1 MACGSAL
8 IPFADIF
15 DPAEKAKGWLTAFDA
30 ESGSVRWKYHAP
42 HPMLAGVT
50 PTAGGLVF
58 AADLGGEIYAVDAD
72 TGSILWQGA
81 GQSTGGGIVTFRAG
95 ERQLLG
101 VASGMK
107 SPMWPGGAQQSRILV
122 YGLR

>member
-1 MACGSAL
+1 MTEMY
-8 IPFADIF
+8 
-15 DPAEKAKGWLTAFDA
+15 DPVDQAKGWLTAFDA
-30 ESGSVRWKYHAP
+30 ETGSVRWKYHAP

-58 AADLGGEIYAVDAD
+58 AADLGGQIYGMDAD
-72 TGSILWQGA
+72 KGSILWQSNA
-81 GQSTGGGIVTFRAG
+81 GQSTGGGILTYRAG
-95 ERQLLG
+95 GRQLIG

-107 SPMWPGGAQQSRILV
+107 SPMWPGGAQQSRIFV